1 MRQMMAFQDG
11 KAGVANALYLLWLLA
26 LVLIPV
32 LLSELLYSAFE

>member
-1 MRQMMAFQDG
+1 MRPMMAFQDG

-32 LLSELLYSAFE
+32 LISELLYSAFQ